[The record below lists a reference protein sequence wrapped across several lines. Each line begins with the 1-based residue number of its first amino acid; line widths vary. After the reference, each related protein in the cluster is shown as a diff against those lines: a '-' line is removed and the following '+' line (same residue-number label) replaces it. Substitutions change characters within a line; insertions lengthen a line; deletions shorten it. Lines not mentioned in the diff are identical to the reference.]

1 MKLIPGHLG
10 AFIPLSPHLSLFFLP
25 FPPTC
30 PPTHLRICFFHQKE
44 VTWVLCLELIT
55 STSRTGCH
63 AQVLFCS
70 RPHDLLQ
77 SLLLDYTTSRLC
89 SSEGPLIPDLMI
101 PPDVDL
107 CLKCPL
113 IPDLILQIPLV
124 LNLTIS
130 NSLSSQILWLQIS
143 PGLELSLQ
151 KPSDSRPCLINFS
164 GLRPYISQ
172 LPVLD
177 LATPKPLWF

>member
-1 MKLIPGHLG
+1 MILDPIAPSFLLVLVFPTCNRFGSKSRIPNFRYYDSQLIPFL
-10 AFIPLSPHLSLFFLP
+10 LS
-25 FPPTC
+25 T
-30 PPTHLRICFFHQKE
+30 LRICFFHQKE
-44 VTWVLCLELIT
+44 VTWVLCLELRT

-63 AQVLFCS
+63 AQVLFCF

-89 SSEGPLIPDLMI
+89 NSEGPLIPDLMI

-130 NSLSSQILWLQIS
+130 NSLSLQIL
-143 PGLELSLQ
+143 
-151 KPSDSRPCLINFS
+151 
-164 GLRPYISQ
+164 
-172 LPVLD
+172 
-177 LATPKPLWF
+177 

>member
-1 MKLIPGHLG
+1 MILDPIAPSFLLVLVFPTCNRFGSKSRIPNFRYYDSQLIPFL
-10 AFIPLSPHLSLFFLP
+10 LS
-25 FPPTC
+25 T
-30 PPTHLRICFFHQKE
+30 LRICFFHQKE
-44 VTWVLCLELIT
+44 VTWVLCLELRT

-89 SSEGPLIPDLMI
+89 NSEGPLIPDLMI

-130 NSLSSQILWLQIS
+130 NSLSLQIL
-143 PGLELSLQ
+143 
-151 KPSDSRPCLINFS
+151 
-164 GLRPYISQ
+164 
-172 LPVLD
+172 
-177 LATPKPLWF
+177 

>member
-1 MKLIPGHLG
+1 MILDPIAPSFLLVLVFPTCNRFGSKSRIPNFRYYDSQLIPFL
-10 AFIPLSPHLSLFFLP
+10 LS
-25 FPPTC
+25 T
-30 PPTHLRICFFHQKE
+30 LRICFFHQKE
-44 VTWVLCLELIT
+44 VTWVLCLELRT

-70 RPHDLLQ
+70 RLHDLLQ

-89 SSEGPLIPDLMI
+89 NSEGPLIPDLMI

-130 NSLSSQILWLQIS
+130 NSLSLQIL
-143 PGLELSLQ
+143 
-151 KPSDSRPCLINFS
+151 
-164 GLRPYISQ
+164 
-172 LPVLD
+172 
-177 LATPKPLWF
+177 

>member
-1 MKLIPGHLG
+1 MILDPIAPSFLLVLVFPTCNRFGSKSRIPNFRYYDSQLIPFL
-10 AFIPLSPHLSLFFLP
+10 LS
-25 FPPTC
+25 T
-30 PPTHLRICFFHQKE
+30 LRIFFFHQKE
-44 VTWVLCLELIT
+44 VTWVLCLELRT

-70 RPHDLLQ
+70 RPHDLHQ
-77 SLLLDYTTSRLC
+77 SLLLDYTNSRLC
-89 SSEGPLIPDLMI
+89 NSEGPLIPDLMI

-130 NSLSSQILWLQIS
+130 NSLSLQIL
-143 PGLELSLQ
+143 
-151 KPSDSRPCLINFS
+151 
-164 GLRPYISQ
+164 
-172 LPVLD
+172 
-177 LATPKPLWF
+177 